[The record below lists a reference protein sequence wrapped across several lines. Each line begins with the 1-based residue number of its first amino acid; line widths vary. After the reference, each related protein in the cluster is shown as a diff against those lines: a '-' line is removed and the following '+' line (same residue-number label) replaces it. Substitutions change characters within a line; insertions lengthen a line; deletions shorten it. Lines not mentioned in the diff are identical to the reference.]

1 MSDNKRIAKNTMFL
15 YFRMILI
22 MVVTLY
28 TSRVILD
35 KLGIDDYG
43 LYNVVGS
50 AVAILSF
57 LNGTLSIGTSR
68 FLTYELGRGN
78 EDRLNRTFSTALYAH
93 VILALVVVL
102 LMETGGLWFLYN
114 KMVIPPERFTACLWV
129 FHLSILT
136 TVVSITQVPYT
147 ASIMAHEQM
156 GVYAYISI
164 FEAFA
169 KLGICY
175 LIVQAEIDRLVFYA
189 ILVFVVQ
196 TLVAAIY
203 RIYGIRRFPECKFS
217 LKFDNQILRSLLS
230 FSGWNIMANIS
241 NTLGQQGILILIN
254 LFFAPAVAAAQAIS
268 VQVSNAMLQFINN
281 FRTAI
286 NPQIIKLYAS
296 GDREGSKKITLDTT
310 IYSFD
315 LTLLVGLPAVFV
327 MNKLMNIWLVEVP
340 VYAIAFSQWFI
351 IRQIIGTFSASFY
364 TPMLAANKMKINSI
378 AAVVLGMGEFIL
390 LYFVLKMGGGPMW
403 IQYLGIIVTIGFSM
417 VVKPYV
423 LVKQIDY
430 SLKEII
436 ACYLIC
442 IKVLILSL
450 LLSAPAIL
458 CLSDE
463 ILISFFKA
471 VIIAVAVSISSYV
484 FLGSNEKRK
493 LKAFVIEKI
502 KSLSI
507 RR

>member
-1 MSDNKRIAKNTMFL
+1 
-15 YFRMILI
+15 
-22 MVVTLY
+22 
-28 TSRVILD
+28 
-35 KLGIDDYG
+35 
-43 LYNVVGS
+43 
-50 AVAILSF
+50 
-57 LNGTLSIGTSR
+57 
-68 FLTYELGRGN
+68 
-78 EDRLNRTFSTALYAH
+78 
-93 VILALVVVL
+93 
-102 LMETGGLWFLYN
+102 METGGLWFLYN

-147 ASIMAHEQM
+147 ASIMAHERM

-164 FEAFA
+164 FEVFA

-175 LIVQAEIDRLVFYA
+175 LLTRAAIDRLIYYA
-189 ILVFVVQ
+189 ILVFIVQ

-217 LKFDNQILRSLLS
+217 LTFDKQILRSLLS

-241 NTLGQQGILILIN
+241 NTLSQQGILILIN
-254 LFFAPAVAAAQAIS
+254 LFFSPAVAAAQAIS
-268 VQVSNAMLQFINN
+268 VQVSQAMSQFINN

-296 GDREGSKKITLDTT
+296 DDREDSKKLTLATT
-310 IYSFD
+310 IYCFD
-315 LTLLVGLPAVFV
+315 LTLLIGLPAVFV
-327 MNKLMNIWLVEVP
+327 MNALMKIWLVEVP
-340 VYAIAFSQWFI
+340 IYAVVFTQWYI
-351 IRQIIGTFSASFY
+351 IRQIIGSFSASFY
-364 TPMLAANKMKINSI
+364 IPMMAANKMKINSM
-378 AAVVLGMGEFIL
+378 AAVFLGIGEFIL
-390 LYFVLKMGGGPMW
+390 LYFVLKLGGGPMW
-403 IQYLGIIVTIGFSM
+403 IQYLGVIVTIGFSM

-442 IKVLILSL
+442 LKVLLLSL
-450 LLSAPAIL
+450 LLSAPAIM

-463 ILISFFKA
+463 LLMSFFKA
-471 VIIAVAVSISSYV
+471 GIIAVAVSISSYV

-493 LKAFVIEKI
+493 LKAFAIEKY
-502 KSLSI
+502 KSLSV